1 MKNNSKRKNITRSRS
16 ESRHSIMLPKI
27 AKNLFTNDSYIYR
40 LGELRE
46 RGDLIIGGK
55 RIC

>member
-1 MKNNSKRKNITRSRS
+1 MKNNSKRKIITRDRS
-16 ESRHSIMLPKI
+16 EGRHSIMLPKI
-27 AKNLFTNDSYIYR
+27 TKNLFTNDCYIYH

-46 RGDLIIGGK
+46 RGEIISGK